1 MKSSCVAFAIAAL
14 LASAGIVPPAT
25 AGDAVSFQGKTVT
38 MIIPSTPGG
47 STDLTARLLA
57 KFFSKHLPGQ
67 PAVVASN
74 IPGGHGVGALNFLA
88 QQAKPDGLTVTI
100 SGNSQVD
107 PITYRTPQAHYNPQD
122 FTIVGSM
129 GVGDNVMI
137 IRTDA
142 LPRLYDMKQKPVA
155 MGSVPGQPR
164 SGMQMTLWG
173 HKYLGWN
180 TRWVVGYP
188 GSTDLMLALERGEI
202 DMTSLPRGYV
212 TDKLTDT
219 TKFKILYLDGLDKDA
234 PKSGRAD
241 ADNAPLFTDAMKGKI
256 KDPKMLAAYNYWR
269 ASKVFKWVALPPK
282 TPEAISAVY
291 RKAFDDL
298 IADPEFEK
306 QAKSTIESFYVISPD
321 KAEEMIRKLAAT
333 SDEAIKT
340 TEALMREQGLNIG
353 KEKDKG
359 KGKKKDDKS

>member
-1 MKSSCVAFAIAAL
+1 MTFLKKFLPLAAVVL
-14 LASAGIVPPAT
+14 ACAAPATPASA
-25 AGDAVSFQGKTVT
+25 DDVSFQGKTVT
-38 MIIPSTPGG
+38 MIIPTTPAG

-57 KFFSKHLPGQ
+57 KFFAKHLPGQ

-74 IPGGHGVGALNFLA
+74 VPGGHGVAALNFLA

-107 PITYRTPQAHYNPQD
+107 PITYRTPQAHYDPQT
-122 FTIVGSM
+122 FTIVGAM

-142 LPRLYDMKQKPVA
+142 LSRLYDPKQKPVA
-155 MGSVPGQPR
+155 MGSVAGQPR

-188 GSTDLMLALERGEI
+188 GSTDLVLALERGEI

-219 TKFKILYLDGLDKDA
+219 TKFKVLYLDGLDKDS

-241 ADNAPLFTDAMKGKI
+241 ADNAPLFIDAMKGKI

-282 TPEAISAVY
+282 TPAAISSAY
-291 RKAFDDL
+291 RKAFDDM
-298 IADPEFEK
+298 IADADFK
-306 QAKSTIESFYVISPD
+306 TQAKNTLESFYVITPT
-321 KAEEMIRKLAAT
+321 KAAEMIRNLAAT

-340 TEALMREQGLNIG
+340 TEALMREQGLSIG
-353 KEKDKG
+353 KD
-359 KGKKKDDKS
+359 KKKGE

>member
-1 MKSSCVAFAIAAL
+1 MTMLRVTAAIAIFLACFCTASV
-14 LASAGIVPPAT
+14 ASAADT
-25 AGDAVSFQGKTVT
+25 AVSFQGKTVT
-38 MIIPSTPGG
+38 MIIPSTAGG
-47 STDLTARLLA
+47 STDLSARLLA
-57 KFFSKHLPGQ
+57 RFFGKHLPGQ

-74 IPGGHGVGALNFLA
+74 VPGGHGVGALNFLA
-88 QQAKPDGLTVTI
+88 QQAKPDGLTITI

-107 PITYRTPQAHYNPQD
+107 PITYRTPQAHYDPQT
-122 FTIVGSM
+122 FTIVGAM

-142 LPRLYDMKQKPVA
+142 LPRLYDSKQKPVA

-164 SGMQMTLWG
+164 SGMQMNLWG

-188 GSTDLMLALERGEI
+188 GSTDLVLALERGEI
-202 DMTSLPRGYV
+202 DMTSFPRGYV

-219 TKFKILYLDGLDKDA
+219 TKFKILYLDGLNPDS

-241 ADNAPLFTDAMKGKI
+241 ADNAPLFTAAMEGKV

-282 TPEAISAVY
+282 TPATISAVY
-291 RKAFDDL
+291 RKAFED
-298 IADPEFEK
+298 IIKDPEFEK
-306 QAKSTIESFYVISPD
+306 QSKSTLESFYVITPE
-321 KAEEMIRKLAAT
+321 KASAMIHTLAAT

-340 TEALMREQGLNIG
+340 TEALMREQGLKIG
-353 KEKDKG
+353 KAKDNS
-359 KGKKKDDKS
+359 KGKKD